1 MDPARG
7 ETRIK
12 SGRSLRPLRRPP
24 GAFAHAAGAGWPG
37 SAGRS
42 PCNRRY
48 GQKLCET
55 RPSRS
60 FGSNQVDFGGMISP
74 ASAIAIS

>member
-1 MDPARG
+1 MMKNGTGKRRDAHK
-7 ETRIK
+7 I
-12 SGRSLRPLRRPP
+12 RPLRRPP
-24 GAFAHAAGAGWPG
+24 GAFANAAGAGWPG